1 MELLGTFIL
10 PTEPRAV
17 TKGFVLLHLFLVIPE
32 KRWCRSM
39 WLCVWHCN
47 CSL

>member
-17 TKGFVLLHLFLVIPE
+17 TKGLVLLHVFLVIPE
-32 KRWCRSM
+32 KKLMQEYVCDT
-39 WLCVWHCN
+39 VIVA
-47 CSL
+47 